1 LRREAMN
8 KKTNTIRQIADTIK
22 GLKSAVIF
30 THVRPDGDTVGC
42 AVALSRA
49 LSFLGIKNE
58 MLNEGE
64 IPERYGYLSGKDE
77 FKRRPS
83 FDAEAYILVDCSDET
98 RLGGLSKFY
107 QAGAGKHVTI
117 NIDHHIANTYFAQ
130 HNFVR
135 ERASNCENVA
145 ELIRTLGVKYDED
158 IANALMTGFVTDSG
172 GFSHGDV
179 DGDTFRAAA
188 LAMDG
193 GADVALI
200 TYETMRRRSQAQTRF
215 YLSVVSAVRY
225 LLDGKLGVASV
236 SQAQLEEYGLKP
248 DATEGLV
255 DFALTVDGVEVSVCL
270 LEMKRGQYKASFRSR
285 SVDVNDVAAVFGG
298 GGHVLASGC
307 MLFGD
312 LEEVVDRVRYAV
324 YQRL

>member
-1 LRREAMN
+1 MN

-179 DGDTFRAAA
+179 DGDTS
-188 LAMDG
+188 
-193 GADVALI
+193 VP
-200 TYETMRRRSQAQTRF
+200 RRSLWTGAQTS
-215 YLSVVSAVRY
+215 L
-225 LLDGKLGVASV
+225 
-236 SQAQLEEYGLKP
+236 
-248 DATEGLV
+248 
-255 DFALTVDGVEVSVCL
+255 
-270 LEMKRGQYKASFRSR
+270 
-285 SVDVNDVAAVFGG
+285 
-298 GGHVLASGC
+298 
-307 MLFGD
+307 
-312 LEEVVDRVRYAV
+312 
-324 YQRL
+324 

>member
-1 LRREAMN
+1 MN
-8 KKTNTIRQIADTIK
+8 KKTNTIRQSADTIK

-145 ELIRTLGVKYDED
+145 ELIRTLGVK
-158 IANALMTGFVTDSG
+158 
-172 GFSHGDV
+172 
-179 DGDTFRAAA
+179 
-188 LAMDG
+188 
-193 GADVALI
+193 
-200 TYETMRRRSQAQTRF
+200 
-215 YLSVVSAVRY
+215 
-225 LLDGKLGVASV
+225 
-236 SQAQLEEYGLKP
+236 
-248 DATEGLV
+248 
-255 DFALTVDGVEVSVCL
+255 
-270 LEMKRGQYKASFRSR
+270 
-285 SVDVNDVAAVFGG
+285 
-298 GGHVLASGC
+298 
-307 MLFGD
+307 
-312 LEEVVDRVRYAV
+312 
-324 YQRL
+324 

>member
-1 LRREAMN
+1 M
-8 KKTNTIRQIADTIK
+8 NTIRQIADVVK
-22 GLKSAVIF
+22 RLKSAVIF

-42 AVALSRA
+42 AIALSRA

-64 IPERYGYLSGKDE
+64 IPARYAFLAGREE
-77 FKRRPS
+77 FKRLPS
-83 FDAEAYILVDCSDET
+83 FEAEAFITVDCSDEA
-98 RLGGLSKFY
+98 RLGGLTKY
-107 QAGAGKHVTI
+107 YAARARKRVTV
-117 NIDHHIANTYFAQ
+117 NIDHHVANTFFAQ
-130 HNFVR
+130 YNYVR
-135 ERASNCENVA
+135 ECASNCENIA
-145 ELIRTLGVKYDED
+145 ALIRELGVAYDKD
-158 IANALMTGFVTDSG
+158 ISNALMTGFVTDSG

-179 DGDTFRAAA
+179 NGDTFRAAA

-193 GADVALI
+193 GADVALV
-200 TYETMRRRSQAQTRF
+200 TYETMRRRSQAQMRF
-215 YLSVVSAVRY
+215 YLAVVSSVRY

-236 SQAQLEEYGLKP
+236 SQEQLREYGLTP
-248 DATEGLV
+248 DSTEGLV

-285 SVDVNDVAAVFGG
+285 SVDVNDVAGTFGG
-298 GGHVLASGC
+298 GGHVLAAGC

-312 LEEVVDRVRYAV
+312 LEEVIDKVRYAV